1 MNKKI
6 ILLFIINTF
15 VSMGYSIIAP
25 LFPVLGR
32 KISLSE
38 NVLGWIISL
47 YSLADFIITPFT
59 LQLIFIFGRKHLFY
73 LTNITLAIV
82 IFIYGLLV
90 FVNNYYIF
98 LLISFT
104 LRLIHGLSGGIV
116 STLIYSLG
124 VSLSSA
130 EEIVTTLGYL
140 EIAWSLGVSIGPVLA
155 SFLYHFGGFSLPFY
169 TIGALFLI
177 EIYYI
182 HILNISDEI
191 SSETPNFFQF
201 FNLEMFTN
209 FVPTLIFQIAQTY
222 YFPSLTY
229 HLTDK
234 WNLSIEASSL
244 FFMIGMAAYL
254 IILQILK
261 KILGNFGLILT
272 IFLGQIVII
281 FGAPFVYPL
290 EFLPQ
295 SILSIIFGLALL
307 GSSGAFTCVAVI
319 IQYGKIAKKIKPSL
333 DDSTSN
339 DIASAVFNLGINV
352 GDFIGPVYGG
362 IVSSNFGF
370 KYSNIYMSVIAFIS
384 SIYFYLYYR
393 QGMNEVI
400 KDIFVNGFSK
410 IRYSLE
416 DEKKCERIDIKASR
430 SRKSSISKKGD
441 EEIKKNDF
449 NIQLNEAIAN

>member
-6 ILLFIINTF
+6 ILLFIINSF

-59 LQLIFIFGRKHLFY
+59 LQLIFKLGRKYLFY
-73 LTNITLAIV
+73 LTNITLAIS
-82 IFIYGLLV
+82 IFAYGLLIY
-90 FVNNYYIF
+90 VNNYYIF

-104 LRLIHGLSGGIV
+104 LRLIHGMSGGIV

-124 VSLSSA
+124 VGLSSA
-130 EEIVTTLGYL
+130 DEIVTTLGYL

-169 TIGALFLI
+169 IVGALFLI

-182 HILNISDEI
+182 HILNITDEI
-191 SSETPNFFQF
+191 NGETPNFFQF

-209 FVPTLIFQIAQTY
+209 FVPTLVFQIAQTY

-272 IFLGQIVII
+272 IFLGQVVII

-295 SILSIIFGLALL
+295 SILCIIFGLALL

-319 IQYGKIAKKIKPSL
+319 IQYGKIAKKINPL
-333 DDSTSN
+333 MDDSTSN

-362 IVSSNFGF
+362 FVSTNFGF
-370 KYSNIYMSVIAFIS
+370 KYSNIYMSLIAFIS
-384 SIYFYLYYR
+384 CIYFYLYYR
-393 QGMNEVI
+393 QSMNEVI
-400 KDIFVNGFSK
+400 KDIFINGFSK
-410 IRYSLE
+410 LRYSLE
-416 DEKKCERIDIKASR
+416 EEKKSERIDIKASR
-430 SRKSSISKKGD
+430 SRKSSISKKSD

-449 NIQLNEAIAN
+449 NNQLNEALAN

>member
-6 ILLFIINTF
+6 ILLFIINSLI
-15 VSMGYSIIAP
+15 SMGYSIIAP

-47 YSLADFIITPFT
+47 YSLADFSITPFT
-59 LQLIFIFGRKHLFY
+59 PQLIFKFGRKYLFY
-73 LTNITLAIV
+73 LTNIIQAIA
-82 IFIYGLLV
+82 ICIYGLLIY
-90 FVNNYYIF
+90 VNNYYFF
-98 LLISFT
+98 LFITFT
-104 LRLIHGLSGGIV
+104 VRIIHGMSGGIV
-116 STLIYSLG
+116 STLIYSIG
-124 VSLSSA
+124 VSLSSN

-169 TIGALFLI
+169 TISALFLI
-177 EIYYI
+177 VIFYI

-191 SSETPNFFQF
+191 SGDNESFFKF

-295 SILSIIFGLALL
+295 SILCIIFGLALL

-319 IQYGKIAKKIKPSL
+319 IQYGKIAKKINPL
-333 DDSTSN
+333 MDDSTSN

-362 IVSSNFGF
+362 FVSTNFGF
-370 KYSNIYMSVIAFIS
+370 KYSNIYMSLIAFIS
-384 SIYFYLYYR
+384 CIYFYLYYR
-393 QGMNEVI
+393 QSMNEVI
-400 KDIFVNGFSK
+400 KDIFINGFSK

-416 DEKKCERIDIKASR
+416 EEKKSERIDIKASR
-430 SRKSSISKKGD
+430 SRKSSISKKSD
-441 EEIKKNDF
+441 EEIKKNDL
-449 NIQLNEAIAN
+449 NNQLNEALAN

>member
-6 ILLFIINTF
+6 ILLLIINSF
-15 VSMGYSIIAP
+15 ISMGYSIIAP
-25 LFPVLGR
+25 LFPVMG
-32 KISLSE
+32 KKNSLSE
-38 NVLGWIISL
+38 NVLGWIISF

-59 LQLIFIFGRKHLFY
+59 PQLIFKFGRKYLFY
-73 LTNITLAIV
+73 LTNIIQAIA
-82 IFIYGLLV
+82 ICIYGLLIY
-90 FVNNYYIF
+90 VNNYYFF
-98 LLISFT
+98 LFITFT
-104 LRLIHGLSGGIV
+104 VRIIHGMSGGIV
-116 STLIYSLG
+116 STLIYSIG
-124 VSLSSA
+124 VSLSSN

-169 TIGALFLI
+169 FISVLFI
-177 EIYYI
+177 IVIFYI

-191 SSETPNFFQF
+191 SDETPNFFKF

-209 FVPTLIFQIAQTY
+209 FVPTLVFQIAQTY

-229 HLTDK
+229 HLTNK

-254 IILQILK
+254 IILQILQ

-272 IFLGQIVII
+272 IFLGQVVII
-281 FGAPFVYPL
+281 LGAPFVYPL

-295 SILSIIFGLALL
+295 SLLCIILGLALL

-319 IQYGKIAKKIKPSL
+319 IQYGKIAKNIEPQL
-333 DDSTSN
+333 VDSTSN

-362 IVSSNFGF
+362 FVSTKFGF
-370 KYSNIYMSVIAFIS
+370 KYSNIYMSVIAFINC
-384 SIYFYLYYR
+384 IYFYFYYR
-393 QGMNEVI
+393 ERMNEVI

-410 IRYSLE
+410 IRYSTE
-416 DEKKCERIDIKASR
+416 DAKKSERIDIKASR
-430 SRKSSISKKGD
+430 SRKSSISKKSD
-441 EEIKKNDF
+441 EEIKKKDINK
-449 NIQLNEAIAN
+449 QLNEALNN

>member
-6 ILLFIINTF
+6 ILLFIINSF

-47 YSLADFIITPFT
+47 YSLADFAITPFT
-59 LQLIFIFGRKHLFY
+59 LQLIFKLGRKNLFY
-73 LTNITLAIV
+73 LTNITLAIS
-82 IFIYGLLV
+82 IFSYGLLIY
-90 FVNNYYIF
+90 VNNYYIF

-104 LRLIHGLSGGIV
+104 LRLIHGMSGGIV

-169 TIGALFLI
+169 AVGVLFLI

-182 HILNISDEI
+182 HILNITEEI
-191 SSETPNFFQF
+191 NGETPNFFQF

-234 WNLSIEASSL
+234 FNLSIEASSL

-261 KILGNFGLILT
+261 KILSNFGLILT
-272 IFLGQIVII
+272 IFLGQVVII

-290 EFLPQ
+290 KFLPQ

-319 IQYGKIAKKIKPSL
+319 IQYGKIAKKINPL
-333 DDSTSN
+333 IDDSTSN

-362 IVSSNFGF
+362 FVSTNFGF
-370 KYSNIYMSVIAFIS
+370 MYSNIYMSLIAFIS
-384 SIYFYLYYR
+384 CIYFYLYYR
-393 QGMNEVI
+393 ENMNEVI

-410 IRYSLE
+410 MRYSLE
-416 DEKKCERIDIKASR
+416 DEKKSERIDIKASR
-430 SRKSSISKKGD
+430 SRKSSISKKSD
-441 EEIKKNDF
+441 EEIKKNDL
-449 NIQLNEAIAN
+449 NNQLNEALAN

>member
-6 ILLFIINTF
+6 ILLFIINSF
-15 VSMGYSIIAP
+15 ISMGYSIIAP

-47 YSLADFIITPFT
+47 YSLANFIITPFT
-59 LQLIFIFGRKHLFY
+59 LQLIFKFGRKNLFY
-73 LTNITLAIV
+73 LTNIIQAIA
-82 IFIYGLLV
+82 IFIYGLLIY
-90 FVNNYYIF
+90 VNNYYFF
-98 LLISFT
+98 LFITFT
-104 LRLIHGLSGGIV
+104 IRIIHGMSGGIV
-116 STLIYSLG
+116 STLIYSIG
-124 VSLSSA
+124 VSLSSN

-169 TIGALFLI
+169 TISALFLI
-177 EIYYI
+177 VIFNI

-191 SSETPNFFQF
+191 NGDSQNFFKF

-209 FVPTLIFQIAQTY
+209 FVPTLVFQIAQTY

-229 HLTDK
+229 HLTEK

-244 FFMIGMAAYL
+244 FFIVGMAAYL
-254 IILQILK
+254 IVLQILQ
-261 KILGNFGLILT
+261 KILGSFGLILT

-281 FGAPFVYPL
+281 LGAPFVYPL
-290 EFLPQ
+290 GYLPQ
-295 SILSIIFGLALL
+295 SLLSIIFGLALL

-319 IQYGKIAKKIKPSL
+319 IQYGKIAKSISPL
-333 DDSTSN
+333 IDDSTSN

-362 IVSSNFGF
+362 FVSTNFGF
-370 KYSNIYMSVIAFIS
+370 KYSNIYMSVIAFINC
-384 SIYFYLYYR
+384 IYFYFYYR
-393 QGMNEVI
+393 ERMNGVI

-410 IRYSLE
+410 KRYSIE
-416 DEKKCERIDIKASR
+416 DEKKSERIDIKASR
-430 SRKSSISKKGD
+430 SRKSSISKKSD
-441 EEIKKNDF
+441 EEIRKKDINK
-449 NIQLNEAIAN
+449 QLNEALNN